1 MTASAVQAPWFL
13 ARCAQFAVAAAAGGE
28 LVRALTARAH
38 LLHPETT
45 TASDFGQVSMIFVN
59 AMTAAVVLFLLWF
72 ARCWRNAGL
81 LSPGAVRGSVAWAVV
96 AWLIPVMNLWAP
108 RGLVLDVQSASDP
121 GGAAEG
127 RGNVLVNVWWAA
139 WAGHAALSLAAMI
152 LGGGTSLP
160 LLVASEGLNLLAAVL
175 AIAVIQRITARQA
188 AGLRTVTPVPAPAG
202 LPHAS

>member
-1 MTASAVQAPWFL
+1 MTASAAQAPWFL

-28 LVRALTARAH
+28 LVRALTAHAH

-188 AGLRTVTPVPAPAG
+188 AGLRSVTPVPTPAG